1 MPVVLNPNTP
11 PVVGFWTNSTLIDRY
26 LGQTLGDQLS
36 NVDNNQV
43 GSDPAGYNDAI
54 IHAENWINYQLRLFG
69 YPSGVTSPQFPTTS
83 LAFGVLSD
91 AATMIAAYWLYAK
104 RGIFDKGD
112 EVSGK
117 FAKVKNEGEG
127 MVNEILRNKIQDVPR
142 SFNSRPALLTSGLS
156 IGTPASS
163 IPVVP

>member
-1 MPVVLNPNTP
+1 
-11 PVVGFWTNSTLIDRY
+11 
-26 LGQTLGDQLS
+26 
-36 NVDNNQV
+36 
-43 GSDPAGYNDAI
+43 
-54 IHAENWINYQLRLFG
+54 
-69 YPSGVTSPQFPTTS
+69 
-83 LAFGVLSD
+83 
-91 AATMIAAYWLYAK
+91 MIAAYWLYAK